1 MDNNNKTAEHL
12 MKRQQRSNYTCDVL
26 IIGGGSAGLRAAI
39 QAHDAGAN
47 VLLISRSKKGDPH
60 TTLARG
66 GINAAL
72 GTMDPED
79 NWMIHAADTLR
90 EGEFLAD
97 YERVEILCKNAPDAI
112 NELVSWGARFH
123 REKDGRL
130 TQRFFGAHT
139 YRRTVF
145 YQDWT
150 GQEIVRVLMEQVNQR
165 KIKIIDNV
173 YIAKL
178 LLLKSDGG
186 YDENSERLSS
196 SSSSSSLSKSATAQH
211 KEQLINEREEGGG
224 EGREEIKGAFGI
236 DVEKKEFVTFECKSL
251 ILAAGGY
258 TRVYAVSSS
267 RIFENYGEGI
277 ALAYE
282 AGVDLVDMEMVQFH
296 PTGMVWPEKA
306 LGTLATEAIRG
317 EGGIL
322 LNSKGERFMKNYD
335 PERME
340 LGPRDVV
347 ARANYNEIIS
357 GRGTEHGGVWLDV
370 THLRKEVIQERL
382 TTMYEQFQELDGID
396 ISKEK
401 MEVGPTAHYSM
412 GGVVVEINCQTRV
425 KGLFAVGEV
434 ISQIHGANRLGGNSL
449 LDTVVF
455 GKIAGD
461 EAAKLALH
469 ARKGNTKKTKDALSQ
484 PKSDIVNQK
493 NRFDDDDDNYK
504 RIFAIEE
511 PMKFRSEIQNLMMQN
526 AGIVRDETRLQ
537 NGLKRILELKNE
549 FYSNKHNIINLKESS
564 IADGNDKIENIIISL
579 QMKSSLIA
587 CEAII
592 RSALMRQESRGA
604 HYRSDFP
611 RLDDERWK
619 VNIYCTKR
627 GNGGTADPA
636 AEMTLFKQNVKEIS
650 GPIADFLKS
659 HVKAAHHRTFE

>member
-1 MDNNNKTAEHL
+1 MAENI
-12 MKRQQRSNYTCDVL
+12 KKQSNYSCDVL

-39 QAHDAGAN
+39 EAHDAGAK
-47 VLLISRSKKGDPH
+47 VTIISKSKRGDPH

-79 NWMIHAADTLR
+79 NWTIHAADTIR

-97 YERVEILCKNAPDAI
+97 YERVEVLCKNAPGAI
-112 NELVSWGARFH
+112 TELVDWGARFH
-123 REKDGRL
+123 RETDGRL

-145 YQDWT
+145 YEDWT
-150 GQEIVRVLMEQVNQR
+150 GQEIIRVLMEQANQR
-165 KIKIIDNV
+165 KIEMIDDV
-173 YIAKL
+173 YVL
-178 LLLKSDGG
+178 NLLKTPD
-186 YDENSERLSS
+186 DVN
-196 SSSSSSLSKSATAQH
+196 
-211 KEQLINEREEGGG
+211 G
-224 EGREEIKGAFGI
+224 EGSSAAAEAGQDVVRGALGI
-236 DVEKKEFVTFECKSL
+236 DLKKKKIVIFECKSL
-251 ILAAGGY
+251 ILATGGY
-258 TRVYAVSSS
+258 TRVYPVSSS
-267 RIFENYGEGI
+267 RITENYGEGV

-322 LNSKGERFMKNYD
+322 LNSNGERFMKNYY

-340 LGPRDVV
+340 LGPRDIV

-370 THLRKEVIQERL
+370 THLPKEKILDRL
-382 TTMYEQFQELDGID
+382 PTMYEQFQKLDGID

-412 GGVVVEINCQTRV
+412 GGVVVDIKCGT
-425 KGLFAVGEV
+425 KIKALFAVGEV

-455 GKIAGD
+455 GKIAGSQ
-461 EAAKLALH
+461 AARLAKEIEK
-469 ARKGNTKKTKDALSQ
+469 REKKGEIPPIRTNINNNEKKE
-484 PKSDIVNQK
+484 
-493 NRFDDDDDNYK
+493 FDDIGTFIVK
-504 RIFAIEE
+504 E
-511 PMKFRSEIQNLMMQN
+511 PIKFLNEIQEIMKQN
-526 AGIVRDETRLQ
+526 AGIIREETKLQ
-537 NGLKRILELKNE
+537 DGLRRILELRND
-549 FYSNKHNIINLKESS
+549 FYSKDNIIKEFKF
-564 IADGNDKIENIIISL
+564 DDDLDNKDVENVVL
-579 QMKSSLIA
+579 TWQVKSSLIA

-592 RSALMRQESRGA
+592 KSALMRQESRGA

-611 RLDDERWK
+611 KLDDETWK
-619 VNIYCTKR
+619 INIYCRNEVGEEKE
-627 GNGGTADPA
+627 GAA
-636 AEMTLFKQNVKEIS
+636 AEMVLFKQNVKEIK
-650 GPIADFLKS
+650 GQLGDYLKE
-659 HVKAAHHRTFE
+659 HVKAEHNREFE

>member
-1 MDNNNKTAEHL
+1 MTDHI
-12 MKRQQRSNYTCDVL
+12 MKKQSNYSCDVL

-39 QAHDAGAN
+39 EAHDAGAN
-47 VLLISRSKKGDPH
+47 VLIISKSKKGDPH

-79 NWMIHAADTLR
+79 NWIIHAADTLR

-97 YERVEILCKNAPDAI
+97 YERVEALCRSAPDAI
-112 NELVSWGARFH
+112 NELVNWGARFH

-145 YQDWT
+145 YEDWT
-150 GQEIVRVLMEQVNQR
+150 GQEIVRVLMDQVNQR

-173 YIAKL
+173 YITKL
-178 LLLKSDGG
+178 LLSDDVNGKILPPL
-186 YDENSERLSS
+186 SSLSS
-196 SSSSSSLSKSATAQH
+196 SATATPEEPVV
-211 KEQLINEREEGGG
+211 KEEEQ
-224 EGREEIKGAFGI
+224 EVVKGAFGVDI
-236 DVEKKEFVTFECKSL
+236 EKKEFVRFECKSL

-306 LGTLATEAIRG
+306 VGTLATEAIRG

-370 THLRKEVIQERL
+370 THLREEVIQERL
-382 TTMYEQFQELDGID
+382 PTMYEQFQKLDGID

-412 GGVVVEINCQTRV
+412 GGVVVDINCRTKV

-449 LDTVVF
+449 LDTIVF

-461 EAAKLALH
+461 EAASFAKQGAT
-469 ARKGNTKKTKDALSQ
+469 GNTKKTKEVPSQ
-484 PKSDIVNQK
+484 LKSNVDNQTK
-493 NRFDDDDDNYK
+493 GLDDNNDDDYYGG
-504 RIFAIEE
+504 IFVVKE
-511 PMKFRSEIQNLMMQN
+511 PIKFRNEIQELMKQN
-526 AGIVRDETRLQ
+526 AGIVREQTRLQ

-549 FYSNKHNIINLKESS
+549 FYSNKDNINIKEFE
-564 IADGNDKIENIIISL
+564 IDDNNNFENVVLSW
-579 QMKSSLIA
+579 QVKSSLVA

-611 RLDDERWK
+611 KLDDESWQ
-619 VNIYCTKR
+619 VNIYCRKK
-627 GNGGTADPA
+627 GKGASA
-636 AEMTLFKQNVKEIS
+636 ASVEMVLFKHNVKEIK
-650 GPIADFLKS
+650 GPLVDFLKS

>member
-1 MDNNNKTAEHL
+1 MDNNNKIPEHI
-12 MKRQQRSNYTCDVL
+12 MKKQQQSNYTCDVL

-39 QAHDAGAN
+39 EAHDVGAN
-47 VLLISRSKKGDPH
+47 VTILSKSNKGDPH

-79 NWMIHAADTLR
+79 NWVIHAADTLR

-112 NELVSWGARFH
+112 NELVGWGARFH

-145 YQDWT
+145 YEDWT
-150 GQEIVRVLMEQVNQR
+150 GQEIIRVLMDQVNQR
-165 KIKIIDNV
+165 KIKMIDNV
-173 YIAKL
+173 YITEL
-178 LLLKSDGG
+178 LLETDG
-186 YDENSERLSS
+186 DDANRER
-196 SSSSSSLSKSATAQH
+196 SAAQPE
-211 KEQLINEREEGGG
+211 EQVTNVQEVK
-224 EGREEIKGAFGI
+224 GREEIKGAFGI
-236 DVEKKEFVTFECKSL
+236 DIRKKEFVTFECTSL

-267 RIFENYGEGI
+267 RIFENYEEGI
-277 ALAYE
+277 SLAYE

-296 PTGMVWPEKA
+296 PTGMVWPEEA
-306 LGTLATEAIRG
+306 VGTLATEAIRG

-382 TTMYEQFQELDGID
+382 TTMYEQFKKFDGID

-412 GGVVVEINCQTRV
+412 GGAVVDINCRTRV

-449 LDTVVF
+449 LDTLVF

-461 EAAKLALH
+461 EAATLALQE
-469 ARKGNTKKTKDALSQ
+469 RKVNTEKTKEVSSQ
-484 PKSDIVNQK
+484 LKSSFVKQK
-493 NRFDDDDDNYK
+493 NRYDDDYYCEG
-504 RIFAIEE
+504 IFVVKE
-511 PMKFRSEIQNLMMQN
+511 PIRFRSELQDLMMQN
-526 AGIVRDETRLQ
+526 AGILREQSRLQ

-549 FYSNKHNIINLKESS
+549 FYSNKHNINLKESD
-564 IADGNDKIENIIISL
+564 IADDNNNTENIVL
-579 QMKSSLIA
+579 TWQVKSSLIT

-592 RSALMRQESRGA
+592 RSALMREESRGA

-611 RLDDERWK
+611 KINDEKWK
-619 VNIYCTKR
+619 VNIYCRNEGER
-627 GNGGTADPA
+627 GVGAS
-636 AEMTLFKQNVKEIS
+636 EMALFKQNVKEIKE
-650 GPIADFLKS
+650 PLADLLIA
-659 HVKAAHHRTFE
+659 HVKAEHHREFE

>member
-1 MDNNNKTAEHL
+1 
-12 MKRQQRSNYTCDVL
+12 
-26 IIGGGSAGLRAAI
+26 
-39 QAHDAGAN
+39 
-47 VLLISRSKKGDPH
+47 
-60 TTLARG
+60 
-66 GINAAL
+66 
-72 GTMDPED
+72 
-79 NWMIHAADTLR
+79 
-90 EGEFLAD
+90 
-97 YERVEILCKNAPDAI
+97 
-112 NELVSWGARFH
+112 LVGWGARFH
-123 REKDGRL
+123 REKDGSL

-145 YQDWT
+145 YEDWT
-150 GQEIVRVLMEQVNQR
+150 GQEIIRILMEQVNQR
-165 KIKIIDNV
+165 KIKMIDNV
-173 YIAKL
+173 YIIEL
-178 LLLKSDGG
+178 LLETDGN
-186 YDENSERLSS
+186 DDANRER
-196 SSSSSSLSKSATAQH
+196 SAAQPE
-211 KEQLINEREEGGG
+211 EQVTNEQEVK
-224 EGREEIKGAFGI
+224 GREEIKGAFGI
-236 DVEKKEFVTFECKSL
+236 DIEKKEFVTFECKSL

-267 RIFENYGEGI
+267 RINENYGEGI

-282 AGVDLVDMEMVQFH
+282 AGVDLIDMEMVQFH
-296 PTGMVWPEKA
+296 PTGMVWPEEA
-306 LGTLATEAIRG
+306 VGILATEAIRG

-382 TTMYEQFQELDGID
+382 TTMYEQFHQFDGID

-412 GGVVVEINCQTRV
+412 GGVVVDINCRTRV
-425 KGLFAVGEV
+425 KGLFAVGE
-434 ISQIHGANRLGGNSL
+434 IIGQIHGANRLGGNSL

-461 EAAKLALH
+461 EAAKLALQE
-469 ARKGNTKKTKDALSQ
+469 RKVNTEKTKEAPSQLKLSL
-484 PKSDIVNQK
+484 VNQK
-493 NRFDDDDDNYK
+493 NRFDDDDDDDDDNYEG
-504 RIFAIEE
+504 IFVIEE
-511 PMKFRSEIQNLMMQN
+511 PMKFRNELQKLMMQN
-526 AGIVRDETRLQ
+526 AGIVREQTRLQ
-537 NGLKRILELKNE
+537 DGLKRILELKNE
-549 FYSNKHNIINLKESS
+549 FYSNKHNINLKESS
-564 IADGNDKIENIIISL
+564 IADGNDNIENIVLTL
-579 QMKSSLIA
+579 QVKSSLIA

-592 RSALMRQESRGA
+592 RSALMREESRGA

-627 GNGGTADPA
+627 ENRIPEV

-650 GPIADFLKS
+650 GPLVDFLKS

>member
-1 MDNNNKTAEHL
+1 MKNNKMAEHT
-12 MKRQQRSNYTCDVL
+12 MKKQLSNYSCDVL

-39 QAHDAGAN
+39 EAHDAGAN
-47 VLLISRSKKGDPH
+47 VLIISKSKRGDPH

-79 NWMIHAADTLR
+79 NWIIHAADTLR

-97 YERVEILCKNAPDAI
+97 YERVEVLCKNAPDAI
-112 NELVSWGARFH
+112 NELVGWGARFH
-123 REKDGRL
+123 KEKDGRL

-139 YRRTVF
+139 YRRTIF
-145 YQDWT
+145 YEDWT
-150 GQEIVRVLMEQVNQR
+150 GQEIIRVLMDQVNRR

-173 YIAKL
+173 YITK
-178 LLLKSDGG
+178 LLLKSD
-186 YDENSERLSS
+186 SVKIERLSS
-196 SSSSSSLSKSATAQH
+196 STSTSARPE
-211 KEQLINEREEGGG
+211 EQVAEEE
-224 EGREEIKGAFGI
+224 EGREEIKGAFGVDI
-236 DVEKKEFVTFECKSL
+236 EKKEFVTFECKSL

-306 LGTLATEAIRG
+306 VGTLATEAIRG

-322 LNSKGERFMKNYD
+322 FNSKGERFMKNYD

-347 ARANYNEIIS
+347 ARAIYNEIIS

-382 TTMYEQFQELDGID
+382 TTMYEQFQKLDGID
-396 ISKEK
+396 ISKDK

-412 GGVVVEINCQTRV
+412 GGVVVDINCRTKI

-455 GKIAGD
+455 GKIAGG
-461 EAAKLALH
+461 EAAKLAKQ
-469 ARKGNTKKTKDALSQ
+469 ARKGGNTKKSKEEPSQ
-484 PKSDIVNQK
+484 LKKSNVDNPKK
-493 NRFDDDDDNYK
+493 GFDDNNNDDYYGG
-504 RIFAIEE
+504 IFVVKE
-511 PMKFRSEIQNLMMQN
+511 PINFRNEIQELMKQN
-526 AGIVRDETRLQ
+526 AGIVREQTRLQ

-549 FYSNKHNIINLKESS
+549 FYSNNKDNINAKKFEIDDDN
-564 IADGNDKIENIIISL
+564 NNFENIVL
-579 QMKSSLIA
+579 TWQVKSSLIA
-587 CEAII
+587 CEVII

-611 RLDDERWK
+611 KLDDERWK
-619 VNIYCTKR
+619 VNIYCRKE
-627 GNGGTADPA
+627 GNGVSAAAA
-636 AEMTLFKQNVKEIS
+636 AEMVLFKHAVKEIK
-650 GPIADFLKS
+650 GPLADFLKS

>member
-1 MDNNNKTAEHL
+1 MAEN
-12 MKRQQRSNYTCDVL
+12 MKKQSNYSCDVL
-26 IIGGGSAGLRAAI
+26 VIGGGSAGLRAAI
-39 QAHDAGAN
+39 EARNAGAN
-47 VLLISRSKKGDPH
+47 VLIISKSKKGDPH

-72 GTMDPED
+72 GTMDSED

-97 YERVEILCKNAPDAI
+97 YERVEVLCRSAPYAI
-112 NELVSWGARFH
+112 NELVNWGARFH

-145 YQDWT
+145 YEDWT
-150 GQEIVRVLMEQVNQR
+150 GEEIIRVLIEQVNQR
-165 KIKIIDNV
+165 KIEMIDDV
-173 YIAKL
+173 YILK
-178 LLLKSDGG
+178 LLKSAD
-186 YDENSERLSS
+186 DVNEEESS
-196 SSSSSSLSKSATAQH
+196 TAA
-211 KEQLINEREEGGG
+211 EGAGG
-224 EGREEIKGAFGI
+224 EEKEVVTGALGI
-236 DVEKKEFVTFECKSL
+236 DLKKKEIVIFECKSL
-251 ILAAGGY
+251 ILATGGY

-267 RIFENYGEGI
+267 RITENYGEGV

-306 LGTLATEAIRG
+306 VGTLATEAIRG

-322 LNSKGERFMKNYD
+322 LNSKGERFMKNYY

-340 LGPRDVV
+340 LGPRDIV

-357 GRGTEHGGVWLDV
+357 GRGTEHGGVWLDI
-370 THLRKEVIQERL
+370 THLPKEKILDRL
-382 TTMYEQFQELDGID
+382 PTMYEQFQKLDGID

-412 GGVVVEINCQTRV
+412 GGVVVDIKCRTKIR
-425 KGLFAVGEV
+425 GLFAVGEV

-455 GKIAGD
+455 GKIAGSQ
-461 EAAKLALH
+461 AAKLA
-469 ARKGNTKKTKDALSQ
+469 KVTEKTDKRESSQ
-484 PKSDIVNQK
+484 PMRSNINNNEKK
-493 NRFDDDDDNYK
+493 EFDDIGTFIVK
-504 RIFAIEE
+504 E
-511 PMKFRSEIQNLMMQN
+511 PIKLRNEIQELMKQN
-526 AGIVRDETRLQ
+526 AGIIREDTKLQ
-537 NGLKRILELKNE
+537 DGLKRILELKNE
-549 FYSNKHNIINLKESS
+549 FYSKDNTIKEFK
-564 IADGNDKIENIIISL
+564 IGDDAADNNNVENVVL
-579 QMKSSLIA
+579 TWQVKSSLIA

-611 RLDDERWK
+611 KLDDETWK
-619 VNIYCTKR
+619 VNIYCR
-627 GNGGTADPA
+627 NEVGGKKEGAT
-636 AEMTLFKQNVKEIS
+636 AEMILFKQNVKEIK
-650 GPIADFLKS
+650 GQLADYLKE
-659 HVKAAHHRTFE
+659 HVKAEHHREFE